1 MKALNIKLAT
11 FSFAALLLASCSDSN
26 SDAPNNNNGEKS
38 IVGKEVV
45 SITNAEELAARV
57 INYNTNFSTRART
70 RANISEPQV
79 TQLTMPAAPTAKG
92 TTVEGNIDKPGDYI
106 VKSNVTATLANI
118 SNTNIYITN
127 EGELTITNHWS
138 IGENVNIYVLNG
150 GKLHYQSSN
159 LDYNIYVYGDA
170 TFDTNK
176 SGIYISPN
184 KGLYFEGDWTTS
196 TNIDNRG
203 NFYIGGNLKAQ
214 NLEFG
219 SKVYIGGNVD
229 ISNNKYSTNT
239 ESANVYIGGDLKCG
253 DFYNNQGSTTNVQGE
268 HGLDLSNKDITING
282 KVNFAGT
289 FKANTLILAGT
300 TDFYACG
307 IVTKSLFKINSNT
320 ARAYVNYI
328 EAPNIYQCADSHIFL
343 ANHGYIN
350 CTGTYENQ
358 NNGVGSI
365 TLTGTNASGLFKANK
380 VIYNGSN
387 DYDLG
392 NNQRFSTCQL
402 FNAESEGSTIY
413 LAVKAFENNGITLTD
428 FSKVPRGGRN
438 ANWEEV
444 SLDYNVTATN
454 CGYSVVPKGEDS
466 NPSEPTKPSKPTEPG
481 GKKLTPISDII
492 YDHDHDIS
500 ATCIQP
506 YNGKLYMSYHTNVEN
521 QEDKTNTHG
530 GCIEVFQT
538 QNDQTTLLQF
548 LQDKEK
554 AIDFNHLMI
563 DSEDATK
570 QVYVVGNSSKVGGMF
585 ARIDLNGNGLLN
597 TDVKDIDETTA
608 IYPLTVVPLIRNL
621 KKGDPQGKN
630 DENCIVR
637 DGNKLLIMSTRG
649 YEVYDPETLKSL
661 GNKATDGKAKHI
673 AKSGNKIATLY
684 YNERPSSDATAVSG
698 TVEIYNTGA
707 DILSGNPSQKINVE
721 SIAPNDGKNTIA
733 IDGNNVYVCRSGKGL
748 SCYDINSGNEVWNW
762 SAPLT
767 ANTKVP
773 QGYANGVTFDS
784 NYIYLA
790 CGSYGLVVL
799 DKNKTE
805 DGKPVI
811 VAKKRCATTNSANYV
826 TVDNGLIYVAYGK
839 SRLQVFK
846 LIDK

>member
-106 VKSNVTATLANI
+106 VKSNVSIALGNI
-118 SNTNIYITN
+118 SNTNIYVTN
-127 EGELTITNHWS
+127 EGELTITNHWG

-150 GKLHYQSSN
+150 GKLHYQSGN
-159 LDYNIYVYGDA
+159 LDYNIYVYSDA

-268 HGLDLSNKDITING
+268 NGLDLSKKDITING
-282 KVNFAGT
+282 TVNFAGT
-289 FKANTLILAGT
+289 FKANNLRLEGT

-307 IVTKSLFKINSNT
+307 IVTKGTFTINSNS
-320 ARAYVNYI
+320 AKAYVNYI
-328 EAPNIYQCADSHIFL
+328 EAPNIFQCAYSHIFL

-380 VIYNGSN
+380 VKYNGSN
-387 DYDLG
+387 DLDLG

-413 LAVKAFENNGITLTD
+413 LAVKEFENNGITLTD

-438 ANWEEV
+438 ANWEDV
-444 SLDYNVTATN
+444 SQDYNVTATK
-454 CGYSVVPKGEDS
+454 CGYSVVPKGEDKK
-466 NPSEPTKPSKPTEPG
+466 PSEPSKPTEPG

-585 ARIDLNGNGLLN
+585 ARIDLDGNGFLN

-621 KKGDPQGKN
+621 QKGDPQGKN

-684 YNERPSSDATAVSG
+684 YNERPSSDETAVSG